1 MKNTDIDQ
9 AVRIARGTDRANALA
24 ESMIATG
31 MAPKAHERTR
41 HLLPHQEKARERKPL
56 LATPLMNAVL
66 RVLWQTT
73 GYVTKYTIQTFVSA
87 IQYRTW
93 HVSPPPL
100 TPEEYI
106 EAFAG
111 TMVGMQLQ
119 DAYER
124 FKQSQENNNDKNA
137 GGELGVG
144 GDRYADSDSDP
155 VVLLA

>member
-1 MKNTDIDQ
+1 MRDKEIDQ

-111 TMVGMQLQ
+111 TYVGEQLK
-119 DAYER
+119 DAYEL
-124 FKQSQENNNDKNA
+124 FKQRQEKNHDENA
-137 GGELGVG
+137 GDKLHLGSGDGAG
-144 GDRYADSDSDP
+144 GDSDP
-155 VVLLA
+155 VTLLA